1 MLTIISVDLSRR
13 HFNSVCCRYPR
24 SVTVTWEG
32 LAALVDP
39 TRRALYEL
47 VRASRTPVTRESA
60 ADTLAISRGLAAFH
74 LDKLVRVGLLD
85 ARYESPAG
93 QPRGPGRTPKVYV
106 ASSEQITVTIPAR
119 RYELLGDI
127 LVEAIAHPRDEAA
140 GTTVDRVAREQGE
153 RLGAQARAAGTAL
166 LPLLEDLG
174 FAPEDQNGAGLVLR
188 NCPFQ
193 SLAAREPELV
203 CGVNHALLTGLL
215 GGLGETGRRA
225 VLDPLAGACCVRL
238 VPGE

>member
-1 MLTIISVDLSRR
+1 M
-13 HFNSVCCRYPR
+13 
-24 SVTVTWEG
+24 TWEG

-47 VRASRTPVTRESA
+47 VRASAAPVTRESA
-60 ADTLAISRGLAAFH
+60 ADALGISRGLAAFH
-74 LDKLVRVGLLD
+74 LDKLVRVGLLE

-93 QPRGPGRTPKVYV
+93 EPRGPGRTPKVYE
-106 ASSEQITVTIPAR
+106 ASSQQIALTIPAR

-127 LVEAIAHPRDEAA
+127 LVEAIANPGEQ
-140 GTTVDRVAREQGE
+140 GTGVTVGRVARQHGE
-153 RLGAQARAAGTAL
+153 RLGAAAKVEGSTLVTL
-166 LPLLEDLG
+166 LSELG
-174 FAPEDQNGAGLVLR
+174 FAPEDHDCAGLTLR

-215 GGLGETGRRA
+215 DGLGATGRHA
-225 VLDPLAGACCVRL
+225 VLDPLAGDRKSV
-238 VPGE
+238 V